1 MRIRNIKN
9 AKDIVSNSNIVI
21 KNPKD
26 YKNKYKEL
34 FNNDN
39 PINLEIGMGKGDFI
53 IDMALKHPDI
63 NYIGLERYES
73 IIIRA
78 IKKINDLDIP
88 NLKLICCDAK
98 ELNEIFGKEIDTIYL
113 NFSDPWP
120 KKRHAKRR
128 LTSNTFLPIYDNI
141 FKGRKRIV
149 QKTDN
154 VGLFEYSI
162 VSLSE
167 YGYTIK
173 DISLDLHSKEIE
185 NSMTEYEKKF
195 SDKGYKINY
204 LEAIK
209 K

>member
-9 AKDIVSNSNIVI
+9 AKEIVESSDIVI
-21 KNPKD
+21 KNPTN
-26 YKNKYKEL
+26 YKNRYNEL
-34 FNNDN
+34 FDNNN

-73 IIIRA
+73 ILIRA
-78 IKKINDLDIP
+78 IKKINELEIP

-98 ELNEIFGKEIDTIYL
+98 ELNDIFGPEIDTIYL

-120 KKRHAKRR
+120 KKRHEKRR
-128 LTSNTFLPIYDNI
+128 LTSETFLPIYDKI
-141 FKGRKRIV
+141 FKGRKRII

-154 VGLFEYSI
+154 IELFGYSI
-162 VSLSE
+162 VSLSK
-167 YGYTIK
+167 YGYTIE
-173 DISLDLHSKEIE
+173 DVSLDLHSTDKE
-185 NSMTEYEKKF
+185 NSLTEYEKKF

-204 LEAIK
+204 LEALK